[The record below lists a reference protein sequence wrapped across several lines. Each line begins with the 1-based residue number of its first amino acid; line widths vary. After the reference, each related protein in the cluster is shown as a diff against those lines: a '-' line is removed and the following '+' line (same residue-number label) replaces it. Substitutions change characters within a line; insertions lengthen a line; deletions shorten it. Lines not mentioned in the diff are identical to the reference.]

1 MTPEDILETART
13 IGPYLPDLVGAEAE
27 TVQIALA
34 TYLAKAQ
41 AGEVVDND
49 ILELLAQRD
58 ATREWARQFLQDK
71 VPPPVTRSYDP
82 LAGSVSFV
90 DANTFVCPVDGCDY
104 VWYRPKVGMT
114 PPDCPIHNVTLVPAP
129 PSENP
134 A

>member
-41 AGEVVDND
+41 AGEAVDND

-82 LAGSVSFV
+82 LAGSVSV
-90 DANTFVCPVDGCDY
+90 IAAATFVCPVEGCDY
-104 VWYRPKVGMT
+104 VWYRPRAGIA
-114 PPDCPIHNVTLVPAP
+114 PPNCPIHNVTLVPAP
-129 PSENP
+129 PSESP

>member
-27 TVQIALA
+27 TVQVALA

-41 AGEVVDND
+41 SGEAVDID

-58 ATREWARQFLQDK
+58 TTREWARQFLQDK

-90 DANTFVCPVDGCDY
+90 DANTFVCPVNGCDY

-114 PPDCPIHNVTLVPAP
+114 SPNCPIHNIALVPAP
-129 PSENP
+129 PLESP
-134 A
+134 T

>member
-27 TVQIALA
+27 TVQVALA

-41 AGEVVDND
+41 AGEAVDND

-71 VPPPVTRSYDP
+71 VPPLVTRSYDP

-114 PPDCPIHNVTLVPAP
+114 PPNCPIHNVTLVPAP
-129 PSENP
+129 PSDSP
-134 A
+134 T

>member
-41 AGEVVDND
+41 AGEAVDND

-58 ATREWARQFLQDK
+58 ATREWARQFL
-71 VPPPVTRSYDP
+71 
-82 LAGSVSFV
+82 
-90 DANTFVCPVDGCDY
+90 
-104 VWYRPKVGMT
+104 
-114 PPDCPIHNVTLVPAP
+114 
-129 PSENP
+129 
-134 A
+134 